1 MAEINFNYY
10 HGKESEQFSFFRIPK
25 VLYTDPIFKNLSSDA
40 KVLYGILLDRME
52 LSMKN
57 GWVDENNRVYIY
69 FTIENIMEVMGWGN
83 KKSVKVLSELD
94 TEKGI
99 GLIEKQ
105 RQGQGKPTK
114 IYVKNFI
121 VDNFS
126 KMSKGNFKKCQ
137 KDNSRNV
144 ENTSQEM
151 SKGQG
156 NNTNINNTEFSDT
169 NLILSIEEKENS
181 SGFDRSKIN
190 KAEMYRDIIYKNIE
204 YDHYKRYG
212 RYSIDDIENIVE
224 LMVDVCVQEGGTVP
238 INGNQM
244 PVEVVKS
251 RFLKLRSSHLEYI
264 MDSLDRNPSEVRNIR
279 NYLLTTIYNAVNTMS
294 QYYRSLV
301 NYNENG

>member
-1 MAEINFNYY
+1 MAEVSFNYY

-25 VLYTDPIFKNLSSDA
+25 VLYIDPIFKNLSSDA

-126 KMSKGNFKKCQ
+126 EMSKGNFKKCQ

-169 NLILSIEEKENS
+169 NPILSSEEKENRL
-181 SGFDRSKIN
+181 GFDRSKIN

-204 YDHYKRYG
+204 YDYYKRYG
-212 RYSIDDIENIVE
+212 RYSIDDIDNIVE

-251 RFLKLRSSHLEYI
+251 RFLKLNSGHIEYI
-264 MDSLDRNPSEVRNIR
+264 MNSLEDNPSEVRNIR